1 MLWEEQVDFGLSGIS
16 LQIILFGDA
25 DVLQYTNAMDLLNKF
40 ILCDQIVA
48 KSQFCENIVVNRN
61 SRF

>member
-16 LQIILFGDA
+16 LQIILFSDA

-48 KSQFCENIVVNRN
+48 KSQFCENIVANRN